1 MARKREDLTEPAPVV
16 CVTRASLAKH
26 LADSFRDGTSLI
38 DTPQKHPPPVG
49 LGVQAPAQF
58 GRRNYLPRTHEEELR
73 GEPAT
78 GCKVERRNPVTMYKR
93 SRFGLPVMEPNP
105 ALPTLEALVARAY
118 GNALA
123 KNGCDVGNA
132 RFATMQQ
139 ANLVNKAFTG
149 QSKGSSILMP
159 SAAGLGLDLKPA
171 EKDTRAVGQQISR
184 DSRTGGVR
192 RDPNGQPITE
202 TVEVPIPE
210 GGRHESK
217 MKVLYNT
224 DDFAFDTVPERVDR
238 VDPSDRATV
247 YDEKGEKIDVS
258 RGTVGR
264 VLYNAEGKHA
274 YKNFDDQGNSI
285 PPRIGEIRRDSDGD
299 ALMRSVARTGRTA
312 HELTTVDKALA
323 GVNHALKDQA
333 GRSVDGFETEVTIV
347 RSDETKDLDL
357 ELQRRD
363 PTDPESITR
372 VTLTMPAEFDS
383 SKAELA
389 FLSRACAHLEQ
400 LVDSDNPNHTNAT
413 RAAEMPASKRAGSKE
428 FASVELVAQHAA
440 MNNVTRA
447 GETWTPLP
455 KEHNDKFREQWAAEV
470 EDPDGRGIQR
480 FADSVDRCSRVVSGK
495 QPTYELD
502 ISRANQNRAEGAA
515 RTRAERAA
523 PGFSFGMPVP
533 PAPESGPDVDETPY
547 GWRSP
552 IRTPATGGQT
562 PPASEL
568 TCKVPGFEAGA
579 TRSPDGDKEVSVAW
593 VPDLPPYPR
602 GYEVKVTQNPDAHSP
617 VTTVDSFHSEQRRG
631 NIDVPISCDVADVSI
646 RAITHP
652 DSDSSGWS
660 EPIRVTWER
669 AWDRGERS
677 PVRGASG
684 DDTFDDR
691 VERRPV
697 PRSVPPG
704 R

>member
-1 MARKREDLTEPAPVV
+1 MARKREDLTEPEPSV

-26 LADSFRDGTSLI
+26 LAESFRDGTSLI

-49 LGVQAPAQF
+49 LGVQAQAQL
-58 GRRNYLPRTHEEELR
+58 GRRNYLPRTGEEELR

-78 GCKVERRNPVTMYKR
+78 DCKVSRRNSVTMYKR
-93 SRFGLPVMEPNP
+93 SRFGQPVMEPNP

-123 KNGCDVGNA
+123 KNGCDIGNA
-132 RFATMQQ
+132 RFATMKQ

-159 SAAGLGLDLKPA
+159 AAAGLGLDLKPA
-171 EKDTRAVGQQISR
+171 EKDTRAVGQQMAW
-184 DSRTGGVR
+184 DSRAGGVR
-192 RDPNGQPITE
+192 RDPNGQPIRE
-202 TVEVPIPE
+202 TVEVPVPE
-210 GGRHESK
+210 GEKYERK

-247 YDEKGEKIDVS
+247 YDEQGEKIDVS
-258 RGTVGR
+258 GGTVGR

-274 YKNFDDQGNSI
+274 YQNFDDQGNSI

-299 ALMRSVARTGRTA
+299 ALMRSVARTGRTG
-312 HELTTVDKALA
+312 HELTTVNKALA
-323 GVNHALKDQA
+323 GVSQALKDQA
-333 GRSVDGFETEVTIV
+333 GRSVDGFGTEVTIV
-347 RSDETKDLDL
+347 RSHEAKDVDL

-363 PTDPESITR
+363 PTDPEAINR

-389 FLSRACAHLEQ
+389 FLSRASAHLEQ

-428 FASVELVAQHAA
+428 LASVELVAQHAA

-447 GETWTPLP
+447 GETWSPMP
-455 KEHNDKFREQWAAEV
+455 KEHNDKFREHWATEV
-470 EDPDGRGIQR
+470 EDPEGRGLQR

-495 QPTYELD
+495 QATYELD
-502 ISRANQNRAEGAA
+502 ISRANQNRAEGAD
-515 RTRAERAA
+515 RGPRAD
-523 PGFSFGMPVP
+523 PGLSLGMPAPSAPKFVP
-533 PAPESGPDVDETPY
+533 GLDGTPY

-552 IRTPATGGQT
+552 TRTRAKGGKT

-568 TCKVPGFEAGA
+568 TCKVPDFEAGA
-579 TRSPDGDKEVSVAW
+579 TRRPDGDKAVSVAW

-602 GYEVKVTQNPDAHSP
+602 GYEVKVTQNPDTDSP
-617 VTTVDSFHSEQRRG
+617 VTTVDAFHSEQRQG
-631 NIDVPISCDVADVSI
+631 IIGVPMSCGVADVSI
-646 RAITHP
+646 RAVTHP
-652 DSDSSGWS
+652 DSDSSEWS
-660 EPIRVTWER
+660 EPIRVSWER

-677 PVRGASG
+677 PVRGASS
-684 DDTFDDR
+684 DDGLGRTDDG
-691 VERRPV
+691 VDRRP